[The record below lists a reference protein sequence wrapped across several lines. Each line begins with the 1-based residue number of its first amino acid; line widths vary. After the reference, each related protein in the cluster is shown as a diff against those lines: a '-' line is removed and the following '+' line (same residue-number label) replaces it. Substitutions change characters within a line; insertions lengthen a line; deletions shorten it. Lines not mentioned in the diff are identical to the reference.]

1 MDLVAS
7 LIFFNLYGGPSSPP
21 HVKLLDL
28 ISLCKEV
35 FSRRISSLFKVKV
48 NLGFYKYVDG

>member
-35 FSRRISSLFKVKV
+35 FSHRISSLFKVKV
-48 NLGFYKYVDG
+48 NLGF